1 MRGWKTGQRLLTFGG
16 KIWIVLKRRKCN
28 LFYRL
33 QSAYSFSKS
42 TKGVFN
48 LQNERHLRTR
58 YHMVHWQGS
67 YLMLMDLWITQILR
81 MRLSVILW
89 HFGSVA
95 CFLYQYNCLPQYIE
109 ILLLNTHYLTQP
121 KNGKESYLTCMPL

>member
-1 MRGWKTGQRLLTFGG
+1 MRGWKTGQRLLTFVG

-48 LQNERHLRTR
+48 LQKERHLRTR
-58 YHMVHWQGS
+58 YHMVAFRWCCMFPLPIQLPATIYWNIAVKYPLPNPTKKWKRIIS
-67 YLMLMDLWITQILR
+67 YLYATVAVLNNNLFMIHAQKLR
-81 MRLSVILW
+81 I
-89 HFGSVA
+89 
-95 CFLYQYNCLPQYIE
+95 YQSTGVRN
-109 ILLLNTHYLTQP
+109 
-121 KNGKESYLTCMPL
+121 

>member
-1 MRGWKTGQRLLTFGG
+1 MGKTGQRLLTFGG

-33 QSAYSFSKS
+33 QSAHSFSKS

-48 LQNERHLRTR
+48 LPPNTLPW
-58 YHMVHWQGS
+58 VHWQGS
-67 YLMLMDLWITQILR
+67 YLMLMDLWITQIIR

-89 HFGSVA
+89 HFGGVA

-109 ILLLNTHYLTQP
+109 ILLLNTQP
-121 KNGKESYLTCMPL
+121 KNGKKSYLTCMPL